1 MIFDRTVALIET
13 ELGKTSVGEWYSR
26 VGVNGMCV
34 HVCVCACACVCA
46 RVCMCV
52 HVYEQYPICFGHTLK
67 LLDSSMISFYTFVQ
81 TYEKLQLSLAI
92 LFPCLVVVLAA
103 YRK

>member
-1 MIFDRTVALIET
+1 MAVVVVVVDSCNS
-13 ELGKTSVGEWYSR
+13 KSNSTS
-26 VGVNGMCV
+26 NDM
-34 HVCVCACACVCA
+34 HACV
-46 RVCMCV
+46 RVCGCV
-52 HVYEQYPICFGHTLK
+52 HVYEQYSKCSGHTLK

-81 TYEKLQLSLAI
+81 TYVKLQLSLAI